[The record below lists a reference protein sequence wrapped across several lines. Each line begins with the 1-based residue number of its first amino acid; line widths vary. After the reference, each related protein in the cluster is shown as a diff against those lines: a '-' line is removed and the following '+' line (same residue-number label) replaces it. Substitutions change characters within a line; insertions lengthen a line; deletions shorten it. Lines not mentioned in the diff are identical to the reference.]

1 MKSPAILSRAT
12 LSVAVLLVFV
22 LSSVGCNRTSSVN
35 MAARS
40 GLETV
45 TVKSDARGAV
55 AEAETSTAAP
65 NYAYNNA
72 TTPEKVSLSENVKA
86 EPNTS
91 ITDRKIIRNGSLT
104 IEVPSTTDAQHSIV
118 SIAETHGGFVV
129 TSESKQRE
137 SAEPEKRALDI
148 KLIVRVPS
156 DQFAGALDQIRKLAT
171 NLTEENVTSQDV
183 TEEFID
189 LEARIKTQTALEQQF
204 LQIMKQ
210 AGKISD
216 ALEVQ
221 RQIADVRTDIER
233 LEGRKRFVQNAA
245 SLSMITVN
253 IQSPKPMVTVTS
265 TGFGR
270 TVRDAISESIDV
282 ASNIVIFFVQFVIVM
297 IPVFALVLLPA
308 GLIVRYLMRR
318 ARRMRLAAALSGP
331 TPDEA

>member
-1 MKSPAILSRAT
+1 
-12 LSVAVLLVFV
+12 
-22 LSSVGCNRTSSVN
+22 
-35 MAARS
+35 
-40 GLETV
+40 
-45 TVKSDARGAV
+45 
-55 AEAETSTAAP
+55 
-65 NYAYNNA
+65 
-72 TTPEKVSLSENVKA
+72 
-86 EPNTS
+86 
-91 ITDRKIIRNGSLT
+91 
-104 IEVPSTTDAQHSIV
+104 
-118 SIAETHGGFVV
+118 V

-137 SAEPEKRALDI
+137 SAEPNKRTLDI

-156 DQFAGALDQIRKLAT
+156 DQFATTLDQIRKLGT

-189 LEARIKTQTALEQQF
+189 LEARIKTQVALEQQF

-210 AGKISD
+210 AGKISE

-221 RQIADVRTDIER
+221 RQIADVRTDIEK

-245 SLSMITVN
+245 SLSTITVN
-253 IQSPKPMVTVTS
+253 IQAPRPMVAVTS

-282 ASNIVIFFVQFVIVM
+282 ASNIVLFFVQFVIVM

-318 ARRMRLAAALSGP
+318 ARRMRLAAALSDP

>member
-1 MKSPAILSRAT
+1 MKSPAILNIRTILSAAILLT
-12 LSVAVLLVFV
+12 LVLG
-22 LSSVGCNRTSSVN
+22 SVGCNRMSSAN
-35 MAARS
+35 MEARS
-40 GLETV
+40 SPQTV
-45 TVKSDARGAV
+45 AVKSDARGAV
-55 AEAETSTAAP
+55 AQTETTKAE
-65 NYAYNNA
+65 NFGYNNA
-72 TTPEKVSLSENVKA
+72 LQEKVSLSDNVKV
-86 EPNTS
+86 EPNPA
-91 ITDRKIIRNGSLT
+91 IAERKIIRNGALT

-137 SAEPEKRALDI
+137 SAEPEKRTLDI

-156 DQFAGALDQIRKLAT
+156 DQFAGTLDQIRKLAT

-189 LEARIKTQTALEQQF
+189 LEARIKTQVALEQQF

-221 RQIADVRTDIER
+221 RQIADVRTDIEK

-253 IQSPKPMVTVTS
+253 IQSPKPIVTVTS
-265 TGFGR
+265 SGFGR
-270 TVRDAISESIDV
+270 TVRDAISESVDL

-318 ARRMRLAAALSGP
+318 ARRMRLAAALSDP